1 MTSASTD
8 APPAAAKSPEQ
19 ADPLEKARQIMVSL
33 RSDLHVSR
41 QLHHQAAHY
50 VIHDPVSFRT
60 HRLTTEQ
67 YRLLTSIDASKSLGD
82 NFQDLVLQGEFE
94 NEDEQAYFEIVSQFS
109 RLSLIVMPNANG
121 AQLYEQYTKVTANK
135 RKSRFLGA
143 LFLQI
148 PLVNPDRFLTK
159 TMHLASW
166 LFTKAFFIT
175 WIGGMLAAGFVLI
188 QRRADLLEPLNGI
201 LALQNLPYVWI
212 SFVGL
217 KVWHELGHGYA
228 CKKFGGRVPEMGTI
242 LIAGTPA
249 AYVDATA
256 AWSFPESWK
265 RLTVMCGGMFF
276 ESLIFIP
283 GVFIWA
289 FSTSSL
295 WQSFAYQLAV
305 TASLVTIL
313 FNANPLMR
321 FDGYFI
327 LSELV
332 GIQNL
337 RPRADAT
344 IKRFLVRTCLG
355 LKPPPTQDSASTRTM
370 LVLYGIA
377 ARIYRFTLVIS
388 IAVVVALRFPLV
400 GLLLAAFHVVTS
412 LGLGLIKMVAYL
424 LKSKETEPVR
434 GRARLVALALVV
446 GLPVLACI
454 VPVPF
459 GVVREGLIATSTEHF
474 VNVDAAGEF
483 TEALVESGQT
493 VEMGTPLINLKNERL
508 VEQLELLVA
517 EQKAAQRQWEILQQE
532 DPIRAA
538 QQLPAVTE
546 LNKQIANLQEQ
557 VDRLIV
563 TSPGKG
569 QVLRMISTDQQGRFL
584 QPGEQVAVVVA
595 GATILRAWLNEDQLG
610 SIEREVGAEVSFR
623 MSGESLTTYK
633 GKITAIETAAESTF
647 QETALSQMAGGEIL
661 VDTTT
666 GRPLEPVF
674 RIDIAPIG
682 DSIPVTQHGGRV
694 SIKLDRRYQSVA
706 SWVTR
711 KCVRFIQKLLVT

>member
-1 MTSASTD
+1 
-8 APPAAAKSPEQ
+8 
-19 ADPLEKARQIMVSL
+19 MVSL

-41 QLHHQAAHY
+41 QLHHQSPHY

-60 HRLTTEQ
+60 HRLTADQ
-67 YRLLTSIDASKSLGD
+67 YRLLTSLDPSKSLGD

-94 NEDEQAYFEIVSQFS
+94 DEDEQVYFEIVSQFS

-121 AQLYEQYTKVTANK
+121 AQLYEQHTKVAANK

-143 LFLQI
+143 LFLQV

-166 LFTKAFFIT
+166 LFTKPFFVA
-175 WIGGMLAAGFVLI
+175 WIGGMLAAAFVLI
-188 QRRADLLEPLNGI
+188 NRRADLLAPLNGI
-201 LALQNLPYVWI
+201 LALQNLPYVWV

-265 RLTVMCGGMFF
+265 RLTVMSGGMFF

-295 WQSFAYQLAV
+295 WQSFAYQLAI

-327 LSELV
+327 LSELI

-344 IKRFLVRTCLG
+344 IKRFLVRTFLG
-355 LKPPPTQDSASTRTM
+355 LKPAPTQDSVSTRTM

-388 IAVVVALRFPLV
+388 IAVMVALRFPLV
-400 GLLLAAFHVVTS
+400 GLLLAAFHIVTS

-446 GLPVLACI
+446 GLPLLACI

-483 TEALVESGQT
+483 TRTLVESGQT
-493 VEMGTPLINLKNERL
+493 VESGTPLVNLKNERL
-508 VEQLELLVA
+508 TEQLELLVA
-517 EQKAAQRQWEILQQE
+517 ERQAARRQWEILQQV

-546 LNKQIANLQEQ
+546 LNEQIANLQQQ
-557 VDRLIV
+557 VDRLTV

-569 QVLRMISTDQQGRFL
+569 QILRLISDDQQGRFL
-584 QPGEQVAVVVA
+584 QPGDQIAVVVD
-595 GATILRAWLNEDQLG
+595 GDTILRSWLNEDQLG
-610 SIEREVGAEVSFR
+610 SIDREIGAEVSFR
-623 MSGESLTTYK
+623 MPGKSLTTYK
-633 GKITAIETAAESTF
+633 GKITAIEPAAESTF
-647 QETALSQMAGGEIL
+647 QQMALSQMAGGEIL
-661 VDTTT
+661 VDTST
-666 GRPLEPVF
+666 GKPLEPVF
-674 RIDIAPIG
+674 RIDIAPVG
-682 DSIPVTQHGGRV
+682 SSIPVTQHGARV
-694 SIKLDRRYQSVA
+694 SIKLNRRYQSVA
-706 SWVTR
+706 GWMTR
-711 KCVRFIQKLLVT
+711 KCVRFVQKLLVS

>member
-1 MTSASTD
+1 
-8 APPAAAKSPEQ
+8 
-19 ADPLEKARQIMVSL
+19 MVSV

-60 HRLTTEQ
+60 HRLTSNQ
-67 YRLLTSIDASKSLGD
+67 YRLLTSIDPAKNLGD
-82 NFQDLVLQGEFE
+82 NFQQLVLQGEFE
-94 NEDEQAYFEIVSQFS
+94 AQDEQAFFELASQFS
-109 RLSLIVMPNANG
+109 RLSLIVMPNING
-121 AQLYEQYTKVTANK
+121 PELYAQHTKSTANQ
-135 RKSRFLGA
+135 RKSRILGA
-143 LFLQI
+143 LFLQV

-166 LFTKAFFIT
+166 LFTKAFFIA
-175 WIGGMLAAGFVLI
+175 WIVGMLAAGFVLVN
-188 QRRADLLEPLNGI
+188 RRADLLEPLNGI
-201 LALQNLPYVWI
+201 LALKNLPYVWI
-212 SFVGL
+212 SFIGL

-256 AWSFPESWK
+256 AWSFPERWK

-295 WQSFAYQLAV
+295 WQSFAYQLAI

-327 LSELV
+327 LSELI

-344 IKRFLVRTCLG
+344 IKRFLVRTFLG
-355 LKPPPTQDSASTRTM
+355 LKPASSQNSLSTRIM

-412 LGLGLIKMVAYL
+412 LGLGFIKMVAYL

-446 GLPVLACI
+446 GIPVLACV

-459 GVVREGLIATSTEHF
+459 DVVREGLIATSTEHF
-474 VNVDAAGEF
+474 VNVGAAGEF
-483 TEALVESGQT
+483 TTALVEPGQPVESGI
-493 VEMGTPLINLKNERL
+493 PLLNLKNERL
-508 VEQLELLVA
+508 TEQLALLIA
-517 EQKAAQRQWEILQQE
+517 ERHAAQRQWEILQQV
-532 DPIRAA
+532 DPARAA
-538 QQLPAVTE
+538 QQRPVITE
-546 LNKQIANLQEQ
+546 LNQQIQSLQEE
-557 VDRLIV
+557 VDRLTV

-569 QVLRMISTDQQGRFL
+569 QILKLISNDQQGRFL
-584 QPGEQVAVVVA
+584 RPGDQVAVVVD
-595 GATILRAWLNEDQLG
+595 GNTILRTWLNEDQLG
-610 SIEREVGAEVSFR
+610 SIDCKIGADVSFR
-623 MSGESLTTYK
+623 MSGDSMMTHQ
-633 GKITAIETAAESTF
+633 GKITVIERAAESTF
-647 QETALSQMAGGEIL
+647 QQMALSQTMGGEIL
-661 VDTTT
+661 VDTST
-666 GRPLEPVF
+666 GKPLEPVF
-674 RIDIAPIG
+674 QIDIAPVKN
-682 DSIPVTQHGGRV
+682 SIPVTQHGARV
-694 SIKLDRRYQSVA
+694 SIKLTRKYQSLA
-706 SWVTR
+706 GWMTR
-711 KCVRFIQKLLVT
+711 KCVRFVQKLLVS